1 MNEKKVLNS
10 VEAEIINFDT
20 LRKIDDPLR
29 DLLEEFSHLE
39 TEMDVDLDKI
49 NQSSKEYLCSDL
61 TDEEMVCFFETR
73 MDLLEE
79 SRKRLKFYLDEIETF
94 LIHK

>member
-1 MNEKKVLNS
+1 MNEKKAFNE
-10 VEAEIINFDT
+10 VEAEILSFESM
-20 LRKIDDPLR
+20 RKIDDPLR

-39 TEMDVDLDKI
+39 TEMDVDLEKI
-49 NQSSKEYLCSDL
+49 NQSSKEYFCSDL

-73 MDLLEE
+73 IDLLEE

>member
-1 MNEKKVLNS
+1 MNEKKVLNT
-10 VEAEIINFDT
+10 VEAEVINFDT
-20 LRKIDDPLR
+20 LRRIDDPLR
-29 DLLEEFSHLE
+29 DLLEEFAHLE

-49 NQSSKEYLCSDL
+49 NQSSKEYFCSDL

-79 SRKRLKFYLDEIETF
+79 SSKRLKFYLDEIETF